1 MYWHLLKYL
10 ANQKSEKKLAL
21 HFHSTLI
28 DSVNVYEFEETTIN
42 ISIIII
48 IVVAVI
54 CLIFHAD

>member
-54 CLIFHAD
+54 